1 MTSGSDSESEY
12 SSSEGGKKD
21 QKLSTFQVSSS
32 VSGSRKESSRSQKR
46 GIPVAPPKL
55 PSFDSPSFSSSNNNN
70 NNGLSS
76 PSSSSRPPL
85 SSKLLNVLPP
95 DVTGNNCF
103 SSLFSLLS
111 RSFLEL
117 LSALKL
123 RRRRRR
129 REMSFDSDSER
140 SYCPPVPPPTPSS
153 FCSLES
159 FTSSVG
165 SDDSEA

>member
-103 SSLFSLLS
+103 SSLSSFLS

-117 LSALKL
+117 LSVLKL
-123 RRRRRR
+123 RR

-140 SYCPPVPPPTPSS
+140 SCCPPVPPPPTPSS

-159 FTSSVG
+159 FTSSSVG